1 MTPVPGG
8 CDAPRRE
15 GWHNRGMMPSP
26 AQPVHVIVMGV
37 SGTGKSSVAEARS
50 RELGSRFIEGDAL
63 HPESNVRKMAAGT
76 PLTDEDRW
84 PWLDLIVEAMREEAG
99 RGGSLVVTCSALKR
113 SYREVL
119 AANGARTVFVH
130 LAGSRELIAS
140 RLGGREGHFFPQA
153 LLDSQFDTLEPLR
166 PEENGFTVDVASPLE
181 REVEEIL
188 EQLPRY
194 SGDSPAETTPQ
205 S

>member
-1 MTPVPGG
+1 MT
-8 CDAPRRE
+8 
-15 GWHNRGMMPSP
+15 PSP

-37 SGTGKSSVAEARS
+37 SGTGKSSVAEALARQ
-50 RELGSRFIEGDAL
+50 LGSRFIEGDAL
-63 HPESNVRKMAAGT
+63 HPESNVQKMAAGT

-99 RGGSLVVTCSALKR
+99 RGGSLVVTCSALRR

-130 LAGSRELIAS
+130 LSGSRELIAS

-166 PEENGFTVDVASPLE
+166 PEENGFAVDVAAPVE

-188 EQLPRY
+188 ELLPRY
-194 SGDSPAETTPQ
+194 SGDSPAETT
-205 S
+205 SHS

>member
-1 MTPVPGG
+1 
-8 CDAPRRE
+8 
-15 GWHNRGMMPSP
+15 MMPSP

-37 SGTGKSSVAEARS
+37 SGTGKSSVAEALARQ
-50 RELGSRFIEGDAL
+50 LGSRFVEGDAL

-84 PWLDLIVEAMREEAG
+84 PWLDFIVEALREEAA

-153 LLDSQFDTLEPLR
+153 LLDSQFDTLEPLD
-166 PEENGFTVDVASPLE
+166 PEEDGFAVDVAAPLE
-181 REVEEIL
+181 QEVEEVL
-188 EQLPRY
+188 ERLSEY
-194 SGDSPAETTPQ
+194 SGDSPEETTPQ

>member
-1 MTPVPGG
+1 MTRL
-8 CDAPRRE
+8 RRR
-15 GWHNRGMMPSP
+15 GWHNRGMTPSP
-26 AQPVHVIVMGV
+26 APPVHVIVMGV
-37 SGTGKSSVAEARS
+37 SGTGKSSVAEALAQ
-50 RELGSRFIEGDAL
+50 ELGSRFIEGDAL
-63 HPESNVRKMAAGT
+63 HPESNVQKMAAGT

-99 RGGSLVVTCSALKR
+99 RGGALVVTCSALKR

-119 AANGARTVFVH
+119 AGNGARTVFVH

-166 PEENGFTVDVASPLE
+166 PGENGFTVDVAVPLD

-194 SGDSPAETTPQ
+194 SGDSSAETT
-205 S
+205 SHS